1 MDRQCPCDSEIRI
14 GADIEMGRISESGHW
29 CAMSDERETFD
40 IPVIPLPVVAMTRV
54 RHARIIND
62 GFWRKLAKMAGHIP
76 FAEDLAAAYFC
87 VIDPATP
94 SRVRGVLLVALAW
107 FVIPASVM
115 PEFLIVLGLTDDAAV
130 VALVAGIVRRHIKER
145 HYQRARAALGIAEP
159 LPDIEIWA

>member
-1 MDRQCPCDSEIRI
+1 MR
-14 GADIEMGRISESGHW
+14 
-29 CAMSDERETFD
+29 DEREAFD
-40 IPVIPLPVVAMTRV
+40 IPVIPLPVVAMTRL
-54 RHARIIND
+54 RHTRIVQD
-62 GFWRKLAKMAGHIP
+62 GFWRKLAKIMGHIP

-94 SRVRGVLLVALAW
+94 SRVRGALLVALAW

-115 PEFLIVLGLTDDAAV
+115 PEFVVVLGLTDDAAV

-145 HYQRARAALGIAEP
+145 HYRQARAALAIEEP